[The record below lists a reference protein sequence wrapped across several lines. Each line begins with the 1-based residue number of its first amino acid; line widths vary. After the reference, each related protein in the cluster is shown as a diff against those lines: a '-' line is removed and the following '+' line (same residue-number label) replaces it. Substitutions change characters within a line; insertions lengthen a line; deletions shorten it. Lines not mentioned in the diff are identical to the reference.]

1 MYGLL
6 LNWWQFKNIELE
18 LKLQNVL
25 FFTEYG
31 LEFKTELS
39 HSQLKS
45 YICLIYRN
53 SIGFLKILHTC
64 IKNTT
69 IYIP

>member
-6 LNWWQFKNIELE
+6 LNWGQFKNIELE

-31 LEFKTELS
+31 LEFKTELI

-53 SIGFLKILHTC
+53 SIGFMKDSSHIH
-64 IKNTT
+64 
-69 IYIP
+69 